1 MEKLKYPHVEDY
13 LEGTKM
19 VARTPE
25 EQQRIKE
32 ILEKEGLEE
41 FFEEVA
47 YAHDHEK
54 ALERVIKT
62 KHALK
67 RIIEKYEKEGQ
78 KIAFEKADNRNSIVA
93 ITFRTDEDHE
103 MLSQLAIEME
113 DIRNGAE
120 PKALE
125 LSYEEFATRFKPR
138 MIWYKGRGASKKA
151 TYSSLMGGYR
161 FARNY
166 KVVILPV
173 RFIDEEDIQIMSK
186 ISKNIYPYSYGDRD
200 ELLPR
205 GFIIFIPS

>member
-1 MEKLKYPHVEDY
+1 
-13 LEGTKM
+13 M

-25 EQQRIKE
+25 EQQKIKE

-41 FFEEVA
+41 FFEEVV
-47 YAHDHEK
+47 YAHDHEW
-54 ALERVIKT
+54 ALNRVVQT

-67 RIIEKYEKEGQ
+67 RIVERYGNGDQ
-78 KIAFEKADNRNSIVA
+78 RIAFDKYDNKNSIVA
-93 ITFRTDEDHE
+93 IKFRTKEDRE
-103 MLSQLAIEME
+103 LFSNLAIEME
-113 DIRNGAE
+113 DLIKGAE

-138 MIWYKGRGASKKA
+138 MIRYKGKGASKIDIC
-151 TYSSLMGGYR
+151 SCLMGGYT
-161 FARNY
+161 FAKSY

-186 ISKNIYPYSYGDRD
+186 ISKNIYPYSYGDRE

>member
-1 MEKLKYPHVEDY
+1 
-13 LEGTKM
+13 M

-25 EQQRIKE
+25 EQQKILE
-32 ILEKEGLEE
+32 ILKEEGLEE
-41 FFEEVA
+41 FFEKIA
-47 YAHDHEK
+47 YAYDHER
-54 ALERVIKT
+54 ALDRLLKT

-67 RIIEKYEKEGQ
+67 RILEKYGSGDQ
-78 KIAFEKADNRNSIVA
+78 KIAFEKADNKNSIVA
-93 ITFRTDEDHE
+93 ITFRTEEDHE
-103 MLSQLAIEME
+103 LFSNLAVEME

-138 MIWYKGRGASKKA
+138 MVWYKGKGASKKA

-161 FARNY
+161 FAKNY

-205 GFIIFIPS
+205 GFIIFIPI